1 MSDLP
6 EQVQVRM
13 AKLAKLQKEGRDPFR
28 HTRYDRTNLATE
40 VEENFDDL
48 EGKVVKICGRLMRK
62 NDVGK
67 LCFGDLVDVS
77 GKVQVVA
84 RADALSEEQF
94 AEFVDLDLG
103 DIVGVEGEVF
113 RTKRGQIS
121 VQIGDWTLLSKS
133 LRPMPEKW
141 HGLQNV
147 ETRYR
152 QRYADLL
159 ASADARD
166 RLVKRSAMVAAGR
179 KYLDDLGFLE
189 VETPILQPLYG
200 GAAALPFTT
209 HHNALDLE
217 LYLRIAPELY
227 LKRLVVGNL
236 ERVYEVARCFRNEGI
251 SPRHNPEFTQ
261 IEAYCA
267 YANYE
272 DVMGFME
279 GQICAMA
286 EAVNGDLKFVRDGIE
301 IDLAP
306 PWDRVPLLG
315 GIKEATG
322 IAFDELESDKDAQKA
337 CAGLKEMGDV
347 EGLTWAQLLDRAFDQ
362 FIKFR
367 TDQPTFVTDYPVPM
381 SPLAKR
387 CEGDETL
394 AQRFEPVIAREEL
407 GNAFSE
413 LNDPLDQRARFEEQ
427 GEQRKAGDE
436 EAHPLDEDF
445 IRALEYGMPPTG
457 GWGIGLD
464 RLLMVL
470 TDADNLRET
479 IFFPLLRPE

>member
-1 MSDLP
+1 MSDVP
-6 EQVQVRM
+6 EQVQVRRE
-13 AKLAKLQKEGRDPFR
+13 KLARLQEAGRDPFL
-28 HTRYDRTNLATE
+28 HTRFDRTNLAAE
-40 VEENFDDL
+40 VEEHFDDL
-48 EGKVVKICGRLMRK
+48 EGKTVRICGRLMRK

-67 LCFGDLVDVS
+67 LAFGDIVDVS

-84 RADALSEEQF
+84 RADSLPEESF
-94 AEFVDLDLG
+94 AEFMNLDIG

-113 RTKRGQIS
+113 RTRRGQIS
-121 VQIGDWTLLSKS
+121 VQIAQWDLLAKS

-141 HGLQNV
+141 HGLQDV
-147 ETRYR
+147 EIRYR

-159 ASADARD
+159 ATPEARD

-179 KYLDDLGFLE
+179 KYLDDRAFLE

-200 GAAALPFTT
+200 GAAARPFET
-209 HHNALDLE
+209 HHNALDMD

-272 DVMGFME
+272 DVMGYIE
-279 GQICAMA
+279 GMVCAMA
-286 EAVNGDLKFVRDGIE
+286 EAVNGGLTFERNGVE
-301 IDLAP
+301 IDLSP
-306 PWDRVPLLG
+306 PWRRVPLLEAL
-315 GIKEATG
+315 KEETG
-322 IAFDELESDKDAQKA
+322 VDFAALDSDEDAQRA
-337 CAGLKEMGDV
+337 CAGLELGDV
-347 EGLTWAQLLDRAFDQ
+347 EDQSLTQLLDRAFDVY
-362 FIKFR
+362 IKYR
-367 TDQPTFVTDYPVPM
+367 TDQPTFVMDYPVPM

-387 CEGDETL
+387 CEHDSTL

-427 GEQRKAGDE
+427 AAQRKAGDE
-436 EAHPLDEDF
+436 EAHPMDEDY
-445 IRALEYGMPPTG
+445 IRALEYGLPPTG

-464 RLLMVL
+464 RLLMIL

-479 IFFPLLRPE
+479 VFFPLLRPE

>member
-1 MSDLP
+1 MSDVP
-6 EQVQVRM
+6 EQVQVRRE
-13 AKLAKLQKEGRDPFR
+13 KLARLQEAGRDPFR
-28 HTRYDRTNLATE
+28 HTRFDRTNLAAE
-40 VEENFDDL
+40 VEERFDDL
-48 EGKVVKICGRLMRK
+48 EGKTVRICGRLMRK

-67 LCFGDLVDVS
+67 LAFGDIVDMS

-84 RADALSEEQF
+84 RADSLPEESF
-94 AEFVDLDLG
+94 AEFMNLDIG
-103 DIVGVEGEVF
+103 DIIGVEGEVF
-113 RTKRGQIS
+113 RTRRGQIS
-121 VQIGDWTLLSKS
+121 VQIAQWDLLAKS

-159 ASADARD
+159 ATPEARD

-179 KYLDDLGFLE
+179 EYLDDRAFLE

-200 GAAALPFTT
+200 GAAARPFET
-209 HHNALDLE
+209 HHNALDMD

-272 DVMGFME
+272 DVMGYIE
-279 GQICAMA
+279 GMVCAMA
-286 EAVNGDLKFVRDGIE
+286 EAVNGSLKFTRNEVE
-301 IDLAP
+301 IDLSP
-306 PWDRVPLLG
+306 PWRRVPLLEAL
-315 GIKEATG
+315 KEETG
-322 IAFDELESDKDAQKA
+322 VDFAALESDEDAQKA
-337 CAGLKEMGDV
+337 CAGLELGGV
-347 EGLTWAQLLDRAFDQ
+347 EDQSLTQLLDRAFDVY
-362 FIKFR
+362 IKFR
-367 TDQPTFVTDYPVPM
+367 TDQPTFVMDYPVPM

-387 CEGDETL
+387 CEHDPTL

-427 GEQRKAGDE
+427 AAQRQAGDE
-436 EAHPLDEDF
+436 EAHPMDEDY
-445 IRALEYGMPPTG
+445 IRALEYGLPPTG

-464 RLLMVL
+464 RLLMIL

-479 IFFPLLRPE
+479 VFFPLLRPE